1 MRGLE
6 YYTGPV
12 FEAELLR
19 EFHDADGNPIRFGSV
34 GGGGRYDGLVARF
47 RGEAVPATG
56 FSVGISRLAAAMAAS
71 EGQAADGPVLV
82 LVLDQAEI
90 ADYAAMTAELRNAG
104 VRAEMYLGSS
114 GMRAQMK
121 YADRRGS
128 PAVVIVGG
136 DERAKGIV
144 TIKDL
149 KAGAEAAKGVAD
161 NEAWRSERPGQFE
174 APRGELVP
182 RIRGHRRGR
191 PMSGAP
197 AKPDA
202 ALAKIAAV
210 SGALIDPPTLLPA
223 RTILELSGEAVRSRL
238 CTFTDAM
245 GEEFCLRPDM
255 TAPIAGQVAVGRIP
269 VQRYHYSGSAYR
281 LAAPGSDDAIEFAQI
296 GFEWFGGGGV
306 EEDAEA
312 LALALEA
319 AKAGGAREVSL
330 RVGDVAL
337 FRAVV
342 DALGFSPRWT
352 ERLKRSFAR
361 RAGPKE
367 LLEQSADG
375 LDAPSPLAAG
385 LAALPAEDARRAVE
399 EIFAI
404 TGVQPVGGRDAA
416 EIAERLCDRAAER
429 APDAGAAAKLIAYLD
444 IETPAGEAVAKLR
457 TFAKEAGADVGA
469 ALEAFAARLDRIDAV
484 KPPFW
489 KSANFSAEA
498 GRRFEYYDG
507 FVFDLGHT
515 GSTDRPIGG
524 GGRYDGLI
532 GRLSGNARS
541 SGAIGAALRVDR
553 LGAGRP

>member
-1 MRGLE
+1 M
-6 YYTGPV
+6 
-12 FEAELLR
+12 
-19 EFHDADGNPIRFGSV
+19 S
-34 GGGGRYDGLVARF
+34 GGRA
-47 RGEAVPATG
+47 
-56 FSVGISRLAAAMAAS
+56 
-71 EGQAADGPVLV
+71 
-82 LVLDQAEI
+82 
-90 ADYAAMTAELRNAG
+90 
-104 VRAEMYLGSS
+104 
-114 GMRAQMK
+114 
-121 YADRRGS
+121 
-128 PAVVIVGG
+128 
-136 DERAKGIV
+136 
-144 TIKDL
+144 
-149 KAGAEAAKGVAD
+149 KAG
-161 NEAWRSERPGQFE
+161 
-174 APRGELVP
+174 
-182 RIRGHRRGR
+182 
-191 PMSGAP
+191 
-197 AKPDA
+197 A

-255 TAPIAGQVAVGRIP
+255 TTPIASQVAVGSIP
-269 VQRYHYSGSAYR
+269 AQRYHYSGSAYR
-281 LAAPGSDDAIEFAQI
+281 LAAPGSNDAIEFAQM

-306 EEDAEA
+306 DEDAEA

-367 LLEQSADG
+367 LLEQAADG

-404 TGVQPVGGRDAA
+404 AGVQPVGGRGAA

-444 IETPAGEAVAKLR
+444 IEAPAGNAL
-457 TFAKEAGADVGA
+457 A
-469 ALEAFAARLDRIDAV
+469 ALRAFTKDAGVDVAALDAFAERMDRIAALN
-484 KPPFW
+484 PPFW
-489 KSANFSAEA
+489 KSATFSAEA

-507 FVFDLGHT
+507 FVFDLGHANAP
-515 GSTDRPIGG
+515 DRPIGG
-524 GGRYDGLI
+524 GGRYDGLV

-553 LGAGRP
+553 LEADRT